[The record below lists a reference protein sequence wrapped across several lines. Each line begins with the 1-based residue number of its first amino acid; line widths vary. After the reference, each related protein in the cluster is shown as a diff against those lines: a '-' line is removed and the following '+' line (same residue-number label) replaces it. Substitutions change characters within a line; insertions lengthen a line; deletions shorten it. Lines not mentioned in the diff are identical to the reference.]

1 MKKNE
6 LVAAVA
12 EKTGMTKKDTLAFLD
27 TVLDTITE
35 ALVEGDKVSLLV
47 LAHFQ

>member
-12 EKTGMTKKDTLAFLD
+12 EKTGMTKTMKM
-27 TVLDTITE
+27 
-35 ALVEGDKVSLLV
+35 KKSLL
-47 LAHFQ
+47 LKQNQ